1 MSEEKGIRA
10 LAPGVVLPDEEKEIL
25 KAREEVM
32 RKIDAGNN
40 LQAAAKPKLD
50 AEELAY
56 FSNTLLRK
64 PIIEKLPDE
73 VKDEYG
79 FTKLEN
85 KQIEEYLTRP
95 KVNSDGAWKAF
106 VESNKKAEKE
116 TPKETWN
123 RLDQNEK
130 RRQQQL
136 VKNWGLD
143 KDPSIKQQVINY
155 SPNKVNKDVYQP
167 KKNFIKKV
175 EIDIDPKHPDGFTL
189 TKDEDLY
196 KYYGKEPLRYVQ
208 EIAYKYDGTPVTA
221 TVKEFSHYDKTSYPS
236 NYTPS
241 QKNHIKMY
249 QRIYDDLTPQ
259 QRKQFDFARKSKNKK
274 YI

>member
-1 MSEEKGIRA
+1 MTERKGIRA
-10 LAPGVVLPDEEKEIL
+10 LVPPFVLPEEEREML
-25 KAREEVM
+25 KAREAVM
-32 RKIDAGNN
+32 KKIDAVPELPAAPTLSSSDISFLSSN
-40 LQAAAKPKLD
+40 LH
-50 AEELAY
+50 
-56 FSNTLLRK
+56 K

-73 VKDEYG
+73 KKDEFG

-85 KQIEEYLTRP
+85 KQINDYLTRP
-95 KVNSDGAWKAF
+95 AVNSKGAWKAF

-136 VKNWGLD
+136 VKNWGLE
-143 KDPSIKQQVINY
+143 KDPSINPAILKNNINNKQN
-155 SPNKVNKDVYQP
+155 VYQP
-167 KKNFIKKV
+167 KKNFLKKV
-175 EIDIDPKHPDGFTL
+175 DIEVDPKHPDGFTL

-196 KYYGKEPLRYVQ
+196 KYYGKEPLRYIQ
-208 EIAYKYDGTPVTA
+208 EIAYKYDGTPVTE
-221 TVKEFSHYDKTSYPS
+221 TVKEFDSYDKTTYPS

-259 QRKQFDFARKSKNKK
+259 QRKQVDFARKSKNKK

>member
-1 MSEEKGIRA
+1 MAQSIEELQA
-10 LAPGVVLPDEEKEIL
+10 LVDAWQKKEDEGGTPTSKPKL
-25 KAREEVM
+25 AAAKAALEE
-32 RKIDAGNN
+32 A
-40 LQAAAKPKLD
+40 QAAAKPKLD

-167 KKNFIKKV
+167 KKF
-175 EIDIDPKHPDGFTL
+175 
-189 TKDEDLY
+189 Y
-196 KYYGKEPLRYVQ
+196 
-208 EIAYKYDGTPVTA
+208 
-221 TVKEFSHYDKTSYPS
+221 
-236 NYTPS
+236 
-241 QKNHIKMY
+241 
-249 QRIYDDLTPQ
+249 
-259 QRKQFDFARKSKNKK
+259 
-274 YI
+274 

>member
-189 TKDEDLY
+189 REDQDLY

-208 EIAYKYDGTPVTA
+208 EIAYKYDGTPVTE
-221 TVKEFSHYDKTSYPS
+221 TVKEFSHYDKNSYPS

-249 QRIYDDLTPQ
+249 QRVYDDLTPL
-259 QRKQFDFARKSKNKK
+259 QRKQVDAARAKRKK
-274 YI
+274 